1 MKKIPQLAGA
11 IGSGKNMGR
20 SIPFEVTTA
29 QARAMGLDVD
39 ALEAQAEELEF
50 SDVGGAPIDE
60 LKEMMREVEAKFRRK
75 EPIFR
80 EAARFRER
88 TAQVFT
94 GLPTPDWFSELHAN
108 PAFKRFAGT
117 NPDTHSALMTWV
129 VMKLRQCSASSNWFR
144 LSEALAYKLAA
155 TDLKG
160 AVCGDLK
167 LPMEA
172 FYIEVPPK
180 MLYIEDQTHRRT
192 GWHEVRTLTV
202 TKGAITEKT
211 LDVARA
217 QGDPTADHTLV
228 GPRLLVECYAEPN
241 ENSRDPFDDSWFFLS
256 YRLLEDNISV
266 EEVLDDMR
274 MKARPGEH
282 FSRMKIGEHV
292 LPPDEPRI
300 FLMKF
305 ILNFCIY
312 LGSDRA
318 SVKHQHEE
326 EIKKILEGKK
336 RKNLRGSVRSK
347 LERLENDRVF
357 LVGTDV
363 TVDDEVKQYVRLG
376 ETGYYKLTYRTLVR
390 GHWREQAWGPR
401 HSLRR
406 SKWIEPHVRGK
417 DLPTKVVGH
426 NYEVK

>member
-1 MKKIPQLAGA
+1 MALGGLNVPVAALKALMAEVGKK
-11 IGSGKNMGR
+11 
-20 SIPFEVTTA
+20 FY
-29 QARAMGLDVD
+29 
-39 ALEAQAEELEF
+39 
-50 SDVGGAPIDE
+50 
-60 LKEMMREVEAKFRRK
+60 RK
-75 EPIFR
+75 EPLFR
-80 EAARFRER
+80 DAARFREL
-88 TAQVFT
+88 TAEIFV
-94 GLPTPDWFSELHAN
+94 GAPVPDWFSEVYCL
-108 PAFKRFAGT
+108 PVFQRFAGST
-117 NPDTHSALMTWV
+117 PDTHSALMAWV
-129 VMKLRQCSASSNWFR
+129 VMKLRQCSATSNWFR

-167 LPMEA
+167 LPMDA

-180 MLYIEDQTHRRT
+180 MFYIEDQTKRRT

-217 QGDPTADHTLV
+217 QGDPTAELTAL

-256 YRLLEDNISV
+256 YRLMEDNVLV
-266 EEVLDDMR
+266 EEVLNDMKQR
-274 MKARPGEH
+274 ARPGEH
-282 FSRMKIGEHV
+282 FARMKIGEHI
-292 LPPDEPRI
+292 LPDDAPRL
-300 FLMKF
+300 FLMMF

-326 EIKKILEGKK
+326 EIKKLLAGKK

-363 TVDDEVKQYVRLG
+363 VIDNDVKQYVRLG
-376 ETGYYKLTYRTLVR
+376 GDGYYKLTYRTMVR
-390 GHWREQAWGPR
+390 GHWRDQAWGPK

-406 SKWIEPHVRGK
+406 QKWIEPHVRGK
-417 DLPTKVVGH
+417 DLPTPVVGH